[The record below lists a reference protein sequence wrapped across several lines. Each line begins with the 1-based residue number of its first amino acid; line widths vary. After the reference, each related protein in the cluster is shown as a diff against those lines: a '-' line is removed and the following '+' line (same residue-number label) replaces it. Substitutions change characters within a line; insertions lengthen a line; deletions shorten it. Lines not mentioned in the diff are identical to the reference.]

1 MRYESLLITANFLAG
16 LCLLLL
22 LLCLMLWRK
31 QIQLK
36 AQHEIEKGLDS
47 LTGTWNRIRFMEL
60 AEQQVN
66 HVQRTGRRAA
76 ALIIDLD
83 RCQKINEQ
91 YGHAAGDQAV
101 QLLAR
106 SAQTTL
112 RNYDLLGRYSGEE
125 LAMLLPDTTLE
136 GASAVARRMRD
147 ALGSG
152 EITTANG
159 QCFQITITIGISA
172 ITKETD
178 TLEDLLVTADA
189 ALSEAKS
196 QGHNRT
202 VALPV

>member
-1 MRYESLLITANFLAG
+1 MRYESLLITADILAG

-22 LLCLMLWRK
+22 LLCLVLWRK
-31 QIQLK
+31 QARLK
-36 AQHEIEKGLDS
+36 AQHEIDIGLDQ

-91 YGHAAGDQAV
+91 YGHIAGDKAV
-101 QLLAR
+101 QLLAHC
-106 SAQTTL
+106 AQATL

-136 GASAVARRMRD
+136 GAQAVARRMRD

-152 EITTANG
+152 EITLANG
-159 QCFQITITIGISA
+159 DCFQITITIGISA
-172 ITKETD
+172 ISQETD
-178 TLEDLLVTADA
+178 TLEDLLVTADTALMA
-189 ALSEAKS
+189 AK
-196 QGHNRT
+196 QHGQNRT
-202 VALPV
+202 IALPA